1 MLHGGLLY
9 LALFVL
15 PKFLTGRN
23 LPPPAYTVKIVDSI
37 PAGDLG
43 MHLPRLSAAKRAE
56 KENAPESAKEQAPPA
71 PSTKTEPMTEEP
83 LTPENNKNAIAL
95 NSLSSASPT
104 ITPTPAPEPTA
115 ALTPEPTLA
124 PTDKPTPA
132 TASTPK
138 VGPRVKP
145 AGAEPAGS
153 VTKSQPKAHPQPS
166 AAIQLAKALPTPSVQ
181 DQLAKIRKQ
190 LMAQHLANQKALADN
205 DDSDE
210 EGDPGATPADKSISG
225 GGPVLGPMASTG
237 AGFGIGEGTGSAGV
251 LKNLDF
257 LLYYRTVQE
266 RVKKAWNFSGGSPDL
281 AATVT
286 FSIGA
291 DGSLTDVKVTQ
302 SSKDSAYDDSV
313 VRAIRKAAPFPPP
326 PAQYRDQFGGGIE
339 ALFKQGEMNS

>member
-9 LALFVL
+9 LALFLL
-15 PKFLTGRN
+15 PKFLTRGN
-23 LPPPAYTVKIVDSI
+23 PPPPSYTVRIVDNI

-43 MHLPRLSAAKRAE
+43 MHLPRLSGAE
-56 KENAPESAKEQAPPA
+56 KEHAPEPAQQQPPLE
-71 PSTKTEPMTEEP
+71 PSTKTEPTSEAP
-83 LTPENNKNAIAL
+83 LAPDHDKNALAL
-95 NSLSSASPT
+95 NNFSSASPT
-104 ITPTPAPEPTA
+104 LTPTPTPQPTPAP
-115 ALTPEPTLA
+115 TPEPTLA

-132 TASTPK
+132 AASTPK
-138 VGPRVKP
+138 VEHTAKP
-145 AGAEPAGS
+145 TAAAEPAS
-153 VTKSQPKAHPQPS
+153 RVTKSQPKAPLKPA
-166 AAIQLAKALPTPSVQ
+166 AAIQLAKAEPTPSVQ

-190 LMAQHLANQKALADN
+190 LMAQHLANEKAHADN
-205 DDSDE
+205 DESDD
-210 EGDPGATPADKSISG
+210 EGEGEPGATPADKGKSG
-225 GGPVLGPMASTG
+225 GGPVVGPVASAG

-302 SSKDSAYDDSV
+302 SSNDSAYDDSV

-339 ALFKQGEMNS
+339 ALFKLGEMNS